1 MAVQTSGPRHTRGVS
16 RLRFLGIGAAAILV
30 ACSHA
35 LPPPPEAGPMDRADY
50 VIGAADVLR
59 IQVWKN
65 PELSVEVPVR
75 PDGKISVPLA
85 NDVQAAGLTATELK
99 DVITQALVDYVA
111 APDVTV
117 MVREVRSKSVH
128 VLGEVLRP
136 NQFPLVVDMRV
147 LEAIAYAGG
156 FSPYA
161 DKSDIRI
168 LRPNPDGTVLEY
180 RFDYKAFLRGKQP
193 EGNLRLQPGDTVVVT
208 D

>member
-1 MAVQTSGPRHTRGVS
+1 MAVQTSGPRHARGVS
-16 RLRFLGIGAAAILV
+16 VFPFLAIGAAAILV

-99 DVITQALVDYVA
+99 DVITQALADYVA

-180 RFDYKAFLRGKQP
+180 QFDYKAFLRGKQP